1 MVKFYNDE
9 SKRRRFMTLNLKQ
22 HWLTYLILAYG
33 LLLTGVLI
41 EKFIVGFLLDPT
53 DDWWRFWYLFTYQT
67 NIMVAAWS
75 VAYGLGKLLNWGNVV
90 VWLTKKI
97 VVIIITVNTLIVFL
111 IVFFVLNPVLE
122 GQWNPISSLS
132 ELLTHNLS
140 TVLMSMVFLM
150 IPGNGVLKNKTAITV
165 LIYPFVYFIFHTI
178 IGLSF
183 TFKDGEPA
191 FNYGFVNPNNY
202 NNLLVFIMII
212 VALVGIFGAIGFGLI
227 QLKNKIHPVALPKK
241 IQR

>member
-1 MVKFYNDE
+1 MKL
-9 SKRRRFMTLNLKQ
+9 TLKQ
-22 HWLTYLILAYG
+22 SWLTYVIFAYG

-75 VAYGLGKLLNWGNVV
+75 VAYGLGKVLNWENVLN
-90 VWLTKKI
+90 WLTKKI

-111 IVFFVLNPVLE
+111 IVFFVLNPVFE
-122 GQWNPISSLS
+122 GEWNPFSSLS

-178 IGLSF
+178 IGLSIS
-183 TFKDGEPA
+183 KGE
-191 FNYGFVNPNNY
+191 G
-202 NNLLVFIMII
+202 
-212 VALVGIFGAIGFGLI
+212 
-227 QLKNKIHPVALPKK
+227 
-241 IQR
+241 

>member
-1 MVKFYNDE
+1 MKL
-9 SKRRRFMTLNLKQ
+9 TLKQ
-22 HWLTYLILAYG
+22 HWLTWLILGYG

-67 NIMVAAWS
+67 NIMVAVWS
-75 VAYGLGKLLNWGNVV
+75 VAYGLGKVLSLENVIN
-90 VWLTKKI
+90 WLTKKI

-122 GQWNPISSLS
+122 GEWNPFSSLS

-140 TVLMSMVFLM
+140 TVLMAMVFLM
-150 IPGNGVLKNKTAITV
+150 VPGNGVLKNKTAITV

-178 IGLSF
+178 IGLNF
-183 TFKDGEPA
+183 NFRDGEPA

-202 NNLLVFIMII
+202 TNIFVFVMI
-212 VALVGIFGAIGFGLI
+212 VVLLVGIFGAIGFGLI
-227 QLKNKIHPVALPKK
+227 QLKNKIDPVETTKA
-241 IQR
+241 IRR